1 MTPPELIARE
11 NIPLIWPLIEPKLF
25 KAMER
30 MQFIEYDTPYVFD
43 LLSVGDAQLW
53 VGGQGE
59 MIAITHIGNYP
70 GVKRLIIDFIG
81 GSNYNDYREHMEY
94 IEHWAITL
102 GATEAEAE
110 IRPGLIKTAREEG
123 WRRPRIKMFKKLER
137 GLH

>member
-1 MTPPELIARE
+1 MTPPELIAKE
-11 NIPLIWPLIEPKLF
+11 NISLIWPLIEPKLL
-25 KAMER
+25 KAMAK

-43 LLSVGDAQLW
+43 LLSMGDAQLW
-53 VGGQGE
+53 VGGEGE
-59 MIAITHIGNYP
+59 MIAITRIGNYP

-94 IEHWAITL
+94 IEHWAISL

-110 IRPGLIKTAREEG
+110 MRPGLIKTAREEG
-123 WRRPRIKMFKKLER
+123 WSRPRIKMFKKLER